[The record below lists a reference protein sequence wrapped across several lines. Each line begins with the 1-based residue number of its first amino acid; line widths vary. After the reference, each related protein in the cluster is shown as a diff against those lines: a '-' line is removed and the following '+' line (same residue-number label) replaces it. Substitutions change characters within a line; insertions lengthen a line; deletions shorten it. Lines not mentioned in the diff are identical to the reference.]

1 MSSEK
6 VYLEAISE
14 KTLVKKL
21 EIRNKLT
28 NIVLAVFNVDFIK
41 LKIIGFSMSY
51 SSLLRLS
58 QI

>member
-6 VYLEAISE
+6 VYFEAISE

-28 NIVLAVFNVDFIK
+28 NIVLAVFNADFIK
-41 LKIIGFSMSY
+41 LKIIRFSMSY